1 MASVLFKYGTQTAYD
16 QLRVETPPDY
26 GYDPNSLYFITDTN
40 RLYKGA
46 VLMSEQAI
54 FTTSVPDFDSAKS
67 ERIYVVTTEDSV
79 SLYVKGSTQ
88 MVQAGG
94 GTVQPGAI
102 TDINVFNDSVL
113 TTSSELSSGVLPDND
128 TTIPTSGAVKDAIE
142 TAIQGVTDDITALGD
157 PVTGASA
164 QRNGTNNG
172 TVITLT
178 RASGTNPI
186 TVNVSDLFL
195 TSAEYDSA
203 SHTLKL
209 YVQGVSDPVEVD
221 LAQLIPQA
229 VTTEDVAISQPITMT
244 VDVGNLKAGTELI
257 TSGEPTE
264 GQMLITDMQDLLQ
277 KMFSED
283 INPTI
288 TQPSASI
295 TLTGAGAKEVGTQ
308 FTPSYS
314 VGFNPGSYVIH
325 YGDNKTKTQAT
336 EVTATSYSVTDTNSG
351 SSTTQT
357 GSFTA
362 FTVEDN
368 TNYRV
373 NVTVQHSAG
382 VVPETFLGSTY
393 PDGQIK
399 AGSKTAQSSAVTGFR
414 KGFYGAVS
422 SKTAAIDSDFVRGL
436 SNSTNSA
443 PANGNTWTIQIPV
456 GTLRV
461 AFAYPA
467 TLRDVT
473 TVVDAATKYD
483 VKTAFT
489 KSTVSVEGANSY
501 SGINYKVYVTDFAN
515 PTDAANT
522 YTVTI

>member
-1 MASVLFKYGTQTAYD
+1 MASVLFKFGNQAAYD
-16 QLRVETPPDY
+16 ALASST
-26 GYDPNSLYFITDTN
+26 GYDTNSLYFIEDTG
-40 RLYKGA
+40 RLYKGS

-54 FTTSVPDFDSAKS
+54 FVSAVPEFDAAKAS
-67 ERIYVVTTEDSV
+67 RIYVVTSEDSA
-79 SLYVKGSTQ
+79 SLYVKGATQ
-88 MVQAGG
+88 MVQVGG

-102 TDINVFNDSVL
+102 TNLDVFNSSLLATELTQGSTDSQ
-113 TTSSELSSGVLPDND
+113 LP
-128 TTIPTSGAVKDAIE
+128 TAKAVYDAIQAVAADVE
-142 TAIQGVTDDITALGD
+142 ALGD

-164 QRNGTNNG
+164 KRNGTNNG

-221 LAQLIPQA
+221 LGQLIPQA
-229 VTTEDVAISQPITMT
+229 VTTEDVELADTITVT
-244 VDVGNLKAGTELI
+244 TPVGNFTK
-257 TSGEPTE
+257 
-264 GQMLITDMQDLLQ
+264 GQVISVTDLQTFLVNMLSQD
-277 KMFSED
+277 S
-283 INPTI
+283 NPTT
-288 TQPSASI
+288 TQPSVSVS
-295 TLTGAGAKEVGTQ
+295 LTGAGAKEVGTE
-308 FTPSYS
+308 FTPSWS
-314 VGFNPGSYVIH
+314 VTLNPGAYSA
-325 YGDNKTKTQAT
+325 NKDGAQPTG
-336 EVTATSYSVTDTNSG
+336 VTATSYTVTDTNSG
-351 SSTTQT
+351 SADTQS
-357 GSFTA
+357 GSFTQ
-362 FTVEDN
+362 FTVADD
-368 TNYRV
+368 TSYRV
-373 NVTVQHSAG
+373 SATVAHTAG
-382 VVPETFLGSTY
+382 AVPTTYLGQPY

-399 AGSKTAQSSAVTGFR
+399 AGSKSGQSSAVTGFR

-422 SKTAAIDSDFVRGL
+422 SKAAAIDSAFVRGL

-515 PTDAANT
+515 PTDSANT

>member
-1 MASVLFKYGTQTAYD
+1 MASVLFKFGTQTQYD
-16 QLRVETPPDY
+16 ALASGA
-26 GYDPNSLYFITDTN
+26 GYDTNSLYFIEDTN
-40 RLYKGA
+40 RLYKGSI
-46 VLMSEQAI
+46 LMSEQAI
-54 FTTSVPDFDSAKS
+54 FTTTVPEFDTAKAG
-67 ERIYVVTTEDSV
+67 RIYVVTSGDSV
-79 SLYVKGSTQ
+79 SMYVKGSTQ

-102 TDINVFNDSVL
+102 TNINVFNESVL
-113 TTSSELSSGVLPDND
+113 TTTEELSGGVLPDND

-164 QRNGTNNG
+164 ERNESNNG

-209 YVQGVSDPVEVD
+209 YVQGVTDPVEVD
-221 LAQLIPQA
+221 LATLIPQA

-368 TNYRV
+368 TNYHV

-393 PDGQIK
+393 PDGQIQV
-399 AGSKTAQSSAVTGFR
+399 GSKTAQSSAVTGYR
-414 KGFYGAVS
+414 NCWWGYKGASNLITPATGI
-422 SKTAAIDSDFVRGL
+422 TAAQVKQLGNVNRNRPSSLAATDMQQIFVAIPANSGVNTLAIVDSGTGLPVTVSGRLTVSIGGVNDHSPIDYYVFYSDNATPAPGSTTYNFTW
-436 SNSTNSA
+436 SNS
-443 PANGNTWTIQIPV
+443 
-456 GTLRV
+456 
-461 AFAYPA
+461 
-467 TLRDVT
+467 
-473 TVVDAATKYD
+473 
-483 VKTAFT
+483 
-489 KSTVSVEGANSY
+489 
-501 SGINYKVYVTDFAN
+501 
-515 PTDAANT
+515 
-522 YTVTI
+522 

>member
-1 MASVLFKYGTQTAYD
+1 MASVLFKFGNQAAYD
-16 QLRVETPPDY
+16 ALASST
-26 GYDPNSLYFITDTN
+26 GYDTNSLYFIEDTC
-40 RLYKGA
+40 RLYKGS

-54 FTTSVPDFDSAKS
+54 FVSAVPEFDTAKAS
-67 ERIYVVTTEDSV
+67 RIYVVTAEDSA
-79 SLYVKGSTQ
+79 SLYVKGATQ
-88 MVQAGG
+88 MVQVGG

-102 TDINVFNDSVL
+102 TNLDVFNSSLLATELTEGSTDSQ
-113 TTSSELSSGVLPDND
+113 LP
-128 TTIPTSGAVKDAIE
+128 TAKAVYDAIQAVAADVE
-142 TAIQGVTDDITALGD
+142 ALGD

-164 QRNGTNNG
+164 QRNEDNNG

-178 RASGTNPI
+178 RASGTSPI

-221 LAQLIPQA
+221 LADLIPQA
-229 VTTEDVAISQPITMT
+229 VTTSDVSMADEIVVNVAGKDGI
-244 VDVGNLKAGTELI
+244 GNFKNGDTIDPSE
-257 TSGEPTE
+257 
-264 GQMLITDMQDLLQ
+264 ITDLQSFLVALMSQDT
-277 KMFSED
+277 
-283 INPTI
+283 NPTT
-288 TQPSASI
+288 TQPSVSVS
-295 TLTGAGAKEVGTQ
+295 LTGAGAKEVGTE
-308 FTPSYS
+308 FTPSWS
-314 VGFNPGSYVIH
+314 VTLNPGAYSA
-325 YGDNKTKTQAT
+325 NKDGAQPTN
-336 EVTATSYSVTDTNSG
+336 VTATSYTVTDTNSG
-351 SSTTQT
+351 SAATQS
-357 GSFTA
+357 GSFTK
-362 FTVEDN
+362 FTVEDG

-373 NVTVQHSAG
+373 SATVAHTAG
-382 VVPETFLGSTY
+382 AVPTTYLGQPY
-393 PDGQIK
+393 PAGQIQ
-399 AGSKTAQSSAVTGFR
+399 AGSKSGQSSAVTGFR

-422 SKTAAIDSDFVRGL
+422 SKSAAIDSAFVRGL

>member
-1 MASVLFKYGTQTAYD
+1 MASVLFKFGDQAAYD
-16 QLRVETPPDY
+16 ALASGV
-26 GYDPNSLYFITDTN
+26 GYDTNSLYFIEDTA
-40 RLYKGA
+40 RLYKGS

-54 FTTSVPDFDSAKS
+54 FVSAVPEFESAKS
-67 ERIYVVTTEDSV
+67 GRIYVVTAENAV
-79 SLYVKGSTQ
+79 SLYVKGATQ

-94 GTVQPGAI
+94 GTIQPGAI
-102 TDINVFNDSVL
+102 TSIEAFDDGLI
-113 TTSSELSSGVLPDND
+113 TTSTSLEAGVLPDSD
-128 TTIPTSGAVKDAIE
+128 TVIPTSGAVKDAIE

-164 QRNGTNNG
+164 QRNSTNNG

-195 TSAEYDSA
+195 TSAEYDSV

-221 LAQLIPQA
+221 LGQLIPQA
-229 VTTEDVAISQPITMT
+229 VTTSDVSMADEIVVNVAGKDGIGNFKNGDTIDPSEFTDLQSFLVALMSQDT
-244 VDVGNLKAGTELI
+244 
-257 TSGEPTE
+257 
-264 GQMLITDMQDLLQ
+264 
-277 KMFSED
+277 
-283 INPTI
+283 NPTT
-288 TQPSASI
+288 TQPSVSVS
-295 TLTGAGAKEVGTQ
+295 LTGAGAKEVGTE
-308 FTPSYS
+308 FTPSWS
-314 VGFNPGSYVIH
+314 VTLNPGAYSA
-325 YGDNKTKTQAT
+325 NKDGAQPTN
-336 EVTATSYSVTDTNSG
+336 VTATSYTVTDTNSG
-351 SSTTQT
+351 SASTQS
-357 GSFTA
+357 GSFTK
-362 FTVEDN
+362 FTVADD

-373 NVTVQHSAG
+373 SATVAHTAG
-382 VVPETFLGSTY
+382 AVPTTYLGQPY
-393 PDGQIK
+393 PDGQIQ
-399 AGSKTAQSSAVTGFR
+399 AGIKSGQSSAVTGFR

-422 SKTAAIDSDFVRGL
+422 SKAAAIDSAFVRGL

>member
-1 MASVLFKYGTQTAYD
+1 MANVLFKFGNQSAYD
-16 QLRVETPPDY
+16 ALASSS
-26 GYDPNSLYFITDTN
+26 GYDTNSLYFIEDTA
-40 RLYKGA
+40 RLYKGS

-54 FTTSVPDFDSAKS
+54 FTTSVPEFDSAKAN
-67 ERIYVVTTEDSV
+67 RIYVVTTGDSV

-94 GTVQPGAI
+94 GIVQPGSI
-102 TDINVFNDSVL
+102 TNIDVFNESVL
-113 TTSSELSSGVLPDND
+113 TTTTDLSDGVLPDND

-186 TVNVSDLFL
+186 TVNISDLFL
-195 TSAEYDSA
+195 TSAQYDSA

-221 LAQLIPQA
+221 LGQLIPQA
-229 VTTEDVAISQPITMT
+229 VTTEDVELSDTITVT
-244 VDVGNLKAGTELI
+244 TPVGNFTK
-257 TSGEPTE
+257 
-264 GQMLITDMQDLLQ
+264 GQVVSVTDLQTFLVNMLSQD
-277 KMFSED
+277 S
-283 INPTI
+283 NPTT
-288 TQPSASI
+288 TQPSVSVS
-295 TLTGAGAKEVGTQ
+295 LTGAGAKEVGTE
-308 FTPSYS
+308 FTPSWR
-314 VGFNPGSYVIH
+314 VTLNPGAYSA
-325 YGDNKTKTQAT
+325 NKDGAQPTN
-336 EVTATSYSVTDTNSG
+336 VTATSYTVTDTNSG
-351 SSTTQT
+351 SASTQT
-357 GSFTA
+357 GSFTQ
-362 FTVEDN
+362 FTVADD

-373 NVTVQHSAG
+373 SATVAHTAG
-382 VVPETFLGSTY
+382 AVPTTYLGQPY
-393 PDGQIK
+393 PNGQIK
-399 AGSKTAQSSAVTGFR
+399 AGSKSGQSSAVTGFR

-422 SKTAAIDSDFVRGL
+422 SKAATINSAFVRGL

-443 PANGNTWTIQIPV
+443 PVNGNTWTIQIPV

-489 KSTVSVEGANSY
+489 KATVSVEGANSY

-515 PTDAANT
+515 PTDSANT

>member
-1 MASVLFKYGTQTAYD
+1 MANVLFKFGNQAAYD
-16 QLRVETPPDY
+16 ALASST
-26 GYDPNSLYFITDTN
+26 GYDTNSLYFIEDTG
-40 RLYKGA
+40 RLYKGS

-54 FTTSVPDFDSAKS
+54 FVSAVPEFDAAKAS
-67 ERIYVVTTEDSV
+67 RIYVVTSEDSA
-79 SLYVKGSTQ
+79 SLYVKGATQ
-88 MVQAGG
+88 MVQVGG
-94 GTVQPGAI
+94 GTIQPGAI
-102 TDINVFNDSVL
+102 TNLDVFNSSLLATEL
-113 TTSSELSSGVLPDND
+113 TEGSTDNQLP
-128 TTIPTSGAVKDAIE
+128 TAKAVYDAIQAVAADVE
-142 TAIQGVTDDITALGD
+142 ALGD

-164 QRNGTNNG
+164 ERNKGNNG

-178 RASGTNPI
+178 RASGNNPI

-203 SHTLKL
+203 FHKLKL
-209 YVQGVSDPVEVD
+209 YVQGVAKPVEVS
-221 LAQLIPQA
+221 LADLIPQA
-229 VTTEDVAISQPITMT
+229 VTTEDVSLSDTITVT
-244 VDVGNLKAGTELI
+244 TEVGNFTK
-257 TSGEPTE
+257 
-264 GQMLITDMQDLLQ
+264 GQVVSVTDLQTFLVNMLSQD
-277 KMFSED
+277 S
-283 INPTI
+283 NPT
-288 TQPSASI
+288 TVQPSVSVS
-295 TLTGAGAKEVGTQ
+295 LTGAGAKEVGTQ
-308 FTPSYS
+308 FTPSWS
-314 VGFNPGSYVIH
+314 VTLNPGSYS
-325 YGDNKTKTQAT
+325 DNKDGAQPTG
-336 EVTATSYSVTDTNSG
+336 VTATTYTVTDTNSG
-351 SSTTQT
+351 SASTQS
-357 GSFTA
+357 GSFTQ
-362 FTVEDN
+362 FTVQDN
-368 TNYRV
+368 TNYKV
-373 NVTVQHSAG
+373 NATVAYG
-382 VVPETFLGSTY
+382 DGNVPTTYLGKEY
-393 PDGQIK
+393 LAGQIK
-399 AGSKTAQSSAVTGFR
+399 AGSKSGQSSAVTGFR

-422 SKTAAIDSDFVRGL
+422 SKSAEIDSAFVRGL

>member
-1 MASVLFKYGTQTAYD
+1 MANVLFKYGTPSQYAGLGSYD
-16 QLRVETPPDY
+16 E
-26 GYDPNSLYFITDTN
+26 NSLYFIQESGAAEGV
-40 RLYKGA
+40 LYKGA
-46 VLMSEQAI
+46 TRYSPEKQIEFVE
-54 FTTSVPDFDSAKS
+54 SVPGTLDDGK
-67 ERIYVVTTEDSV
+67 IYVVNDGSSV
-79 SLYVKGSTQ
+79 TIVTKGTDGSAETI
-88 MVQAGG
+88 GG
-94 GTVQPGAI
+94 GTLQPGSI
-102 TDINVFNDSVL
+102 TDIGAFDESVL
-113 TTSSELSSGVLPDND
+113 VKSDNLTSGQLPDND

-414 KGFYGAVS
+414 KGFYGTLTDKS
-422 SKTAAIDSDFVRGL
+422 GAINSALVRSL
-436 SNSTNSA
+436 PQSTTSA
-443 PANGNTWTIQIPV
+443 PANGNTWSLSVPV
-456 GTLRV
+456 GALRV
-461 AFAYPA
+461 MFAYPA

-473 TVVDAATKYD
+473 SVKD
-483 VKTAFT
+483 VNGLNAEIKSGFAM
-489 KSTVSVEGANSY
+489 STVNVEGLNGY
-501 SGINYKVYVTDFAN
+501 SAISYKVYVMDYAEPNDT
-515 PTDAANT
+515 ANT
-522 YTVTI
+522 YTVQI

>member
-1 MASVLFKYGTQTAYD
+1 MANVLFKFGNQSAYD
-16 QLRVETPPDY
+16 ALASDV
-26 GYDPNSLYFITDTN
+26 GYDTNSLYFIEDTA
-40 RLYKGA
+40 RLYKGS

-54 FTTSVPDFDSAKS
+54 FVSAVPEFESAKS
-67 ERIYVVTTEDSV
+67 GRIYVVTSDDTV
-79 SLYVKGSTQ
+79 SLYVKGTTQ

-94 GTVQPGAI
+94 GTIQPGAI
-102 TDINVFNDSVL
+102 TSIEAFDDSL
-113 TTSSELSSGVLPDND
+113 ITTSTSLEAGVLPDSD
-128 TTIPTSGAVKDAIE
+128 TVIPTSGAVKDAIE

-195 TSAEYDSA
+195 TSAEYDSV

-221 LAQLIPQA
+221 LGQLIPQA
-229 VTTEDVAISQPITMT
+229 VTTEDVELADTITVT
-244 VDVGNLKAGTELI
+244 TPVGNFTK
-257 TSGEPTE
+257 
-264 GQMLITDMQDLLQ
+264 GQVISVTDLQTFLVNMLSQD
-277 KMFSED
+277 S
-283 INPTI
+283 NPTT
-288 TQPSASI
+288 TQPSVSVS
-295 TLTGAGAKEVGTQ
+295 LTGAGAKEVGTQ
-308 FTPSYS
+308 FTPSWS
-314 VGFNPGSYVIH
+314 VTLNPGSYS
-325 YGDNKTKTQAT
+325 DNKDGAQLTG
-336 EVTATSYSVTDTNSG
+336 VTATTYTVTDTNSG
-351 SSTTQT
+351 SASTQS
-357 GSFTA
+357 GSFTQ
-362 FTVEDN
+362 FTVGDT
-368 TNYRV
+368 TNYKV
-373 NVTVQHSAG
+373 NATVAYG
-382 VVPETFLGSTY
+382 DGNIPTTYLGTEY
-393 PDGQIK
+393 PAGQIK
-399 AGSKTAQSSAVTGFR
+399 AGSKSGSSSAVTGFR

-422 SKTAAIDSDFVRGL
+422 SKAAAIDSAFVRGL
-436 SNSTNSA
+436 SNSTSNA

-515 PTDAANT
+515 PTDSANT

>member
-1 MASVLFKYGTQTAYD
+1 MANVLFKFGNQAAYD
-16 QLRVETPPDY
+16 ALASST
-26 GYDPNSLYFITDTN
+26 GYDTNSLYFIEDTG
-40 RLYKGA
+40 RLYKGS

-54 FTTSVPDFDSAKS
+54 FVSAVPEFDAAKAS
-67 ERIYVVTTEDSV
+67 RIYVVTSEDSA
-79 SLYVKGSTQ
+79 SLYVKGATQ
-88 MVQAGG
+88 MVQVGG
-94 GTVQPGAI
+94 GTIQPGAI
-102 TDINVFNDSVL
+102 TNLDVFNSSLLATELTEGSTDSQ
-113 TTSSELSSGVLPDND
+113 LP
-128 TTIPTSGAVKDAIE
+128 TAKAVYDAIQAVAADVE
-142 TAIQGVTDDITALGD
+142 ALGD

-164 QRNGTNNG
+164 ERNGTNNG

-209 YVQGVSDPVEVD
+209 YVQGVTDPVEVD
-221 LAQLIPQA
+221 LAALIPQA
-229 VTTEDVAISQPITMT
+229 VTTEDVSLSDTITVT
-244 VDVGNLKAGTELI
+244 TPVGNFTK
-257 TSGEPTE
+257 
-264 GQMLITDMQDLLQ
+264 GQVVSVTDLQTFLVNMLSQD
-277 KMFSED
+277 S
-283 INPTI
+283 NPT
-288 TQPSASI
+288 TVQPSVSVS
-295 TLTGAGAKEVGTQ
+295 LTGAEAKEVGTQ
-308 FTPSYS
+308 FTPSWS
-314 VGFNPGSYVIH
+314 VTLNPGSYS
-325 YGDNKTKTQAT
+325 DNKDGAQPTG
-336 EVTATSYSVTDTNSG
+336 VTATTYTVTDTNSG
-351 SSTTQT
+351 SASTQS
-357 GSFTA
+357 GSFTQ

-368 TNYRV
+368 TNYKV
-373 NVTVQHSAG
+373 NATVAYGDGNIPTTYLGKEYSA
-382 VVPETFLGSTY
+382 
-393 PDGQIK
+393 GQIK
-399 AGSKTAQSSAVTGFR
+399 AGSKSGQSSAVTGFR

-422 SKTAAIDSDFVRGL
+422 SKSAAIDSAFVRGL
-436 SNSTNSA
+436 SNSTTSA
-443 PANGNTWTIQIPV
+443 PANGNSWTIQIPV

-473 TVVDAATKYD
+473 TVVDAAIKYD

>member
-67 ERIYVVTTEDSV
+67 ERIYVVTTGDSV

-142 TAIQGVTDDITALGD
+142 TAVATINQQLTQMDATLDGSIKNVAIGAATESPNTKFGLVFTKNDDTTITINLD
-157 PVTGASA
+157 KERYLQSA
-164 QRNGTNNG
+164 QVSEDGTKLELEVLIVDG
-172 TVITLT
+172 TTTTIEIPLSELT
-178 RASGTNPI
+178 KVDASTVQTTQSI
-186 TVNVSDLFL
+186 TV
-195 TSAEYDSA
+195 
-203 SHTLKL
+203 
-209 YVQGVSDPVEVD
+209 
-221 LAQLIPQA
+221 
-229 VTTEDVAISQPITMT
+229 TTN
-244 VDVGNLKAGTELI
+244 VGNFTQ
-257 TSGEPTE
+257 
-264 GQMLITDMQDLLQ
+264 GQVIEVTNIQDLLTQ
-277 KMFSED
+277 MLTKDS
-283 INPTI
+283 NPTT
-288 TQPSASI
+288 TQPSVSVS
-295 TLTGAGAKEVGTQ
+295 LTGAGAKEVGTQ
-308 FTPSYS
+308 FTPSWS
-314 VGFNPGSYVIH
+314 VTLNPGSYS
-325 YGDNKTKTQAT
+325 DNKDGAQSTG
-336 EVTATSYSVTDTNSG
+336 VTATTYTVTDTNSG
-351 SSTTQT
+351 SASTQS
-357 GSFTA
+357 GSFTQ

-368 TNYRV
+368 TTYKV
-373 NVTVQHSAG
+373 NATVAYG
-382 VVPETFLGSTY
+382 DGNIPTTYLGTEY
-393 PDGQIK
+393 PAGQIK
-399 AGSKTAQSSAVTGFR
+399 AGSKSGSSSAVTGFR
-414 KGFYGAVS
+414 KGFYGAVL
-422 SKTAAIDSDFVRGL
+422 SKAAAIDSAFVRGL
-436 SNSTNSA
+436 SNSTNNA

-489 KSTVSVEGANSY
+489 KSTVSVEGANNY

-515 PTDAANT
+515 PTDSANT